1 MLNVSSINAG
11 YSGVPALTDVSLHI
25 NPGEIVTIVGSN
37 GAGKSTIARTISGV
51 VRVTSGS
58 ITFNGER
65 IDHLPP
71 HHIVARGLVHVP
83 EGRHV
88 FGKLTVTEN
97 LRLGAYT
104 TTSEAEITKRLEY
117 VHELFPILKER
128 ARQQAGSLSGGQQQM
143 LALGRGLMADPKLLI
158 LDEPSLGLM
167 PKLVEEVFEAI
178 RTISQTGVTIL
189 LIEQRVLEALELCN
203 RGYVIQNGRI
213 VTEGTGTELM
223 DSEMVRKAYLGM

>member
-51 VRVTSGS
+51 VSVTSGS